1 MALISKSFPRSTR
14 PSLQT
19 LRHSPAPADKSRKAR
34 AKTPLMRPSLQT
46 APRTAVAC
54 VAAVAPKD
62 DCSRSTGDARADT
75 RANSRDGVEPTRAAP
90 APGSRGS
97 RHRFAAWPV
106 ASVAVAHVDTSMRC
120 STSDPGLANA
130 AGTPCRRPHTAASPS
145 PPLSAQG
152 KSEQSAF
159 GAARLQSGCAHVI
172 PGPPHRGAHRPPYYG
187 VIARRSKIKP
197 VESDRVRWVHSR
209 EHPRVHSRERQ
220 GERAAQ
226 NQKQPRQPQAAQ
238 ETRAGSGL
246 HRDHA
251 RTACS
256 GLLRRV
262 VGVRGRRVGAAA
274 GGVQRLTLA
283 GYVVQ
288 TGGRSADGCRP
299 RCPTTQI
306 PLADART
313 AGSRPIRAAYQ
324 SE

>member
-1 MALISKSFPRSTR
+1 MALISKSFPQSTR

-54 VAAVAPKD
+54 VAAVAPQG
-62 DCSRSTGDARADT
+62 DCSRSTGDACADM
-75 RANSRDGVEPTRAAP
+75 RANSRDCVEPTRAAP

-97 RHRFAAWPV
+97 RHPSAAWPV
-106 ASVAVAHVDTSMRC
+106 ASVAVAHVDTSMHC

-220 GERAAQ
+220 GSKGKSR
-226 NQKQPRQPQAAQ
+226 
-238 ETRAGSGL
+238 TRSIGGDRSLDRLSANSQ
-246 HRDHA
+246 
-251 RTACS
+251 
-256 GLLRRV
+256 
-262 VGVRGRRVGAAA
+262 GR
-274 GGVQRLTLA
+274 
-283 GYVVQ
+283 
-288 TGGRSADGCRP
+288 
-299 RCPTTQI
+299 
-306 PLADART
+306 
-313 AGSRPIRAAYQ
+313 
-324 SE
+324 

>member
-1 MALISKSFPRSTR
+1 MALISKSFPQSTR

-54 VAAVAPKD
+54 VAAVAPQG
-62 DCSRSTGDARADT
+62 DCSRSTGDACADM
-75 RANSRDGVEPTRAAP
+75 RANSRDCVEPTRAAP

-97 RHRFAAWPV
+97 RRRSAAWPV
-106 ASVAVAHVDTSMRC
+106 ASVAVAHVDTSMHC

-220 GERAAQ
+220 GRQPLEPFFAETVDVSFPFRCPAVPLRAACKGRTGGAKAEGRERAA
-226 NQKQPRQPQAAQ
+226 
-238 ETRAGSGL
+238 
-246 HRDHA
+246 A
-251 RTACS
+251 RPM
-256 GLLRRV
+256 R
-262 VGVRGRRVGAAA
+262 
-274 GGVQRLTLA
+274 
-283 GYVVQ
+283 
-288 TGGRSADGCRP
+288 
-299 RCPTTQI
+299 
-306 PLADART
+306 
-313 AGSRPIRAAYQ
+313 
-324 SE
+324 

>member
-1 MALISKSFPRSTR
+1 MALISKSFPQSTR

-54 VAAVAPKD
+54 VAAVAPQG
-62 DCSRSTGDARADT
+62 DCSRSTGDACADM
-75 RANSRDGVEPTRAAP
+75 RANSRDCVEPTRAAP

-97 RHRFAAWPV
+97 RHPSAAWPV
-106 ASVAVAHVDTSMRC
+106 ASVAVAHVDTSMHC

-220 GERAAQ
+220 GQRPSPGRERAVI
-226 NQKQPRQPQAAQ
+226 AARILRT
-238 ETRAGSGL
+238 ERGRARALVIPFPL
-246 HRDHA
+246 HSTCHTALLMRSRAA
-251 RTACS
+251 RT
-256 GLLRRV
+256 
-262 VGVRGRRVGAAA
+262 
-274 GGVQRLTLA
+274 
-283 GYVVQ
+283 
-288 TGGRSADGCRP
+288 
-299 RCPTTQI
+299 
-306 PLADART
+306 
-313 AGSRPIRAAYQ
+313 
-324 SE
+324 

>member
-1 MALISKSFPRSTR
+1 MALISKSFPQSTR

-54 VAAVAPKD
+54 VAAVAPQG
-62 DCSRSTGDARADT
+62 DCSRSTGDACADM
-75 RANSRDGVEPTRAAP
+75 RANSRDCVEPTRAAP

-97 RHRFAAWPV
+97 RHPSAAWPV
-106 ASVAVAHVDTSMRC
+106 ASVAVAHVDTSMHC

-220 GERAAQ
+220 GRLPGRGVLVANRANIFRFTPKSRHLCERDRV
-226 NQKQPRQPQAAQ
+226 NRRRQ
-238 ETRAGSGL
+238 AG
-246 HRDHA
+246 A
-251 RTACS
+251 R
-256 GLLRRV
+256 GGGIVEEGEEVIV
-262 VGVRGRRVGAAA
+262 V
-274 GGVQRLTLA
+274 
-283 GYVVQ
+283 
-288 TGGRSADGCRP
+288 ADGAFQRGQVG
-299 RCPTTQI
+299 RCCS
-306 PLADART
+306 
-313 AGSRPIRAAYQ
+313 SRPHLP
-324 SE
+324 

>member
-1 MALISKSFPRSTR
+1 MALISKSFPQSTR

-54 VAAVAPKD
+54 VAAVAPQG
-62 DCSRSTGDARADT
+62 DCSRSTGDACADM
-75 RANSRDGVEPTRAAP
+75 RANSRDCVEPTRAAP

-97 RHRFAAWPV
+97 RHPSAAWPV
-106 ASVAVAHVDTSMRC
+106 ASVAVAHVDTSMHC

-220 GERAAQ
+220 GFIRKCREVPAFGFPHSREPILVASFPICGIVPAAHSLG
-226 NQKQPRQPQAAQ
+226 PRI
-238 ETRAGSGL
+238 
-246 HRDHA
+246 
-251 RTACS
+251 
-256 GLLRRV
+256 
-262 VGVRGRRVGAAA
+262 
-274 GGVQRLTLA
+274 VQHSCKHFQCAPALK
-283 GYVVQ
+283 GIF
-288 TGGRSADGCRP
+288 RP
-299 RCPTTQI
+299 
-306 PLADART
+306 
-313 AGSRPIRAAYQ
+313 
-324 SE
+324 